1 MLIRVGHLR
10 KIKKH

>member
-10 KIKKH
+10 KVKKH